1 MKNRDDIFQI
11 LTDLK
16 PQLQREFSLSSI
28 GVFGS
33 FAKNEYNENSDLDIL
48 VETTKPIGWKLLTLQ
63 IFLEKLF
70 NIKVDLTTKN
80 ALKNQL
86 KEEILNSVIY
96 I

>member
-1 MKNRDDIFQI
+1 LN
-11 LTDLK
+11 
-16 PQLQREFSLSSI
+16 SI

-48 VETTKPIGWKLLTLQ
+48 IETSKPIGWKLLSLQ
-63 IFLEKLF
+63 IYLEKLI

-80 ALKNQL
+80 ALKSQL
-86 KEEILNSVIY
+86 KDEILNSVIY

>member
-1 MKNRDDIFQI
+1 MRNREDIFQI
-11 LTDLK
+11 LSEVK
-16 PQLQREFSLSSI
+16 PQLQRDFSLNSI

-48 VETTKPIGWKLLTLQ
+48 IETSKPIGWKLLSLQ
-63 IFLEKLF
+63 IYLEKLI

-80 ALKNQL
+80 ALKSQL
-86 KEEILNSVIY
+86 KDEILNSVIY

>member
-1 MKNRDDIFQI
+1 MRNREDIFQI
-11 LTDLK
+11 LSEVK
-16 PQLQREFSLSSI
+16 PQLQQDFSLNSI

-48 VETTKPIGWKLLTLQ
+48 IETSKPIGWKLLSLQ
-63 IFLEKLF
+63 IYLEKLI

-80 ALKNQL
+80 ALKSQL
-86 KEEILNSVIY
+86 KDEILNSVIY